1 MSKVNLE
8 AHDAVAVLR
17 LNNGVTN
24 AISSELVDDLLESVK
39 QVKSEFNGMVLAGG
53 EKFFCIG
60 LDLPALLQLD
70 QPDMVEFY
78 GRFER
83 AFFDLYT
90 LPVPT
95 ACAINGH
102 ATAGGAIFAMSCD
115 FRFVSSGRRLIG
127 LNEVK
132 IGVPVP
138 YLADLMLRQIVGDR
152 CATDMMFS
160 GKFVEPEGAKKI
172 GLVDD
177 IFEPE
182 DLEEKAVA
190 KIAELAALPPYAI
203 RVVKQNRIK
212 AAKSRYE
219 EMGGTDADRFL
230 DCWFDPAVQELLSE
244 AAKNF

>member
-8 AHDAVAVLR
+8 AHDDVAVLR

-24 AISSELVDDLLESVK
+24 AISSELVDDLAVG
-39 QVKSEFNGMVLAGG
+39 VNRIKSEFKGMVLAGG
-53 EKFFCIG
+53 EKLFCIG

-70 QPDMVEFY
+70 QSDMAEFY
-78 GRFER
+78 ARFEQ
-83 AFFDLYT
+83 AIFDFYT

-102 ATAGGAIFAMSCD
+102 ATAGGAIFALTSD

-127 LNEVK
+127 FNEVK

-138 YLADLMLRQIVGDR
+138 YIADLMLRQIIGDR

-160 GKFVEPEGAKKI
+160 GKFVEPEEAKAI

-177 IFEPE
+177 VFDSE

-190 KIAELAALPPYAI
+190 KIAELAALPPYGI
-203 RVVKQNRIK
+203 RVVKDNRIQ
-212 AAKSRYE
+212 AVRSRYL
-219 EMGGTDADRFL
+219 EMGRADADRFVG
-230 DCWFDPAVQELLSE
+230 CWFDPAVQELLKE
-244 AAKNF
+244 AAKKF

>member
-1 MSKVNLE
+1 MSKVSLE
-8 AHDAVAVLR
+8 VHDAVAVLR

-70 QPDMVEFY
+70 QPDMIEFY
-78 GRFER
+78 GRFEQ

-160 GKFVEPEGAKKI
+160 GKFVEPEEAKKI

-177 IFEPE
+177 VFKPE
-182 DLEEKAVA
+182 DLEEKAIA
-190 KIAELAALPPYAI
+190 KIAELAALPPHGI

-219 EMGGTDADRFL
+219 EMGGTDAGRFL